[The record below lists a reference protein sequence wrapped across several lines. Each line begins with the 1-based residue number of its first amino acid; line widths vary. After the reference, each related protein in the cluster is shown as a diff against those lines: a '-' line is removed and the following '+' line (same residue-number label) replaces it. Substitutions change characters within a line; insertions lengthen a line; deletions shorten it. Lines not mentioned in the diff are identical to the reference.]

1 MVHTARE
8 IRTFAENFPLSHRC
22 SKLTPVTRAPAPVI
36 DAVSGPLQAARAAL
50 QDVFGYSEFRPGQ
63 AEVISAVLA
72 RRDTLA
78 VMPTGGGK
86 SVCYQ
91 VPALLNAAGLT
102 LVVSPLLALMKDQVD
117 SLRAMGV
124 LAAAINSTVAVEDQR
139 RILVEA
145 GEGNVRLLYVAP
157 ERFGAA
163 GFMAALRALP
173 VSLLAVDE
181 AHCISQWGHDF
192 RPSYRELGQVRGQI
206 GSPPIVALTATAD
219 PRVRDDIVKRLAL
232 HEPVVHVA
240 GFDRPNLRFEVAR
253 VSTLKEKFEGISAQ
267 LRALKDESAIVYCGT
282 RKRVEEITDSLQRAG
297 IRCARYHAGME
308 DHDRKRIQE
317 AFARDTL
324 RVIVATN
331 AFGMGID
338 KPDVRA
344 VIHHDMP
351 DSLESYYQE
360 AGRAGRDG
368 GPATCT
374 LYYAARDR
382 GLREFFIEMAHP
394 EAARVVELYRDLVA
408 REGARCHVRDLMRE
422 NDEPGINAAIQSLVE
437 CGLAGRSGYSVWA
450 VRLDGEADIDMAG
463 LEAHRQHS
471 FQKLDSMENYARAR
485 TCLRARILDYFGDAV
500 HEPAC
505 GNCGPCTAGAESPE
519 GEHAAA
525 EDALFHEL
533 RETRRALADRDGVP
547 PFVVFSDATL
557 RDMAR
562 KRPRNRMEMLS
573 VSGVG
578 HVKFERYGEAL
589 LSITR
594 GAAPSRPEKRPA
606 RPRPDG
612 AGTQKLAP
620 TLRETLSLYE
630 DGIRDIPTMARARA
644 VSPSTI
650 ANHLAQLILA
660 GEVAGLDGLV
670 EAETLSLVTRAC
682 DGKPFTALGPL
693 KEQLGEHASYED
705 LHLVRAWLARGA
717 PR

>member
-1 MVHTARE
+1 M
-8 IRTFAENFPLSHRC
+8 P
-22 SKLTPVTRAPAPVI
+22 TPSAPVAEPQPSPAL
-36 DAVSGPLQAARAAL
+36 DAARKVL
-50 QDVFGYSEFRPGQ
+50 RDVFGYGEFRPGQ

-91 VPALLNAAGLT
+91 VPALLREDGLT

-117 SLRAMGV
+117 AMRAMGV
-124 LAAAINSTVAVEDQR
+124 PAAAINSTVSVEEQR
-139 RILVEA
+139 QVLAAA
-145 GEGNVRLLYVAP
+145 GEGTIRLLYVAP
-157 ERFGAA
+157 ERFGAG
-163 GFMAALRALP
+163 GFMAALRSLR
-173 VSLLAVDE
+173 VSLLAIDE

-192 RPSYRELGQVRGQI
+192 RPSYRDLGAVRDRI

-219 PRVRDDIVKRLAL
+219 PRVREDIVQRLGL
-232 HEPVVHVA
+232 KQPESHVA
-240 GFDRPNLRFEVAR
+240 GFDRPNLRFEVVR

-282 RKRVEEITDSLQRAG
+282 RKRVEEVTDSLQRAG
-297 IRCARYHAGME
+297 IKCARYHAGME
-308 DHDRKRIQE
+308 DSDRKRIQD
-317 AFARDTL
+317 AFARDKL

-368 GPATCT
+368 DPATCT
-374 LYYAARDR
+374 LFYAGRDR

-394 EAARVVELYRDLVA
+394 EASRVVEVYQQLVSFGGN
-408 REGARCHVRDLMRE
+408 RVHVREVMRE

-437 CGLAGRSGYSVWA
+437 SGLAARAGYSVWA
-450 VRLDGEADIDMAG
+450 TRFDGEADIDTAS
-463 LEAHRQHS
+463 LEAHREHS
-471 FQKLDSMENYARAR
+471 FHKLDAMENYARSR

-505 GNCGPCTAGAESPE
+505 GNCGPCISG
-519 GEHAAA
+519 GETHEEATTAA
-525 EDALFHEL
+525 EDSLFREL
-533 RETRRALADRDGVP
+533 REARKALADRDGVP

-557 RDMAR
+557 RDMAK

-578 HVKFERYGEAL
+578 QVKFERYGEAF
-589 LSITR
+589 LSVMR
-594 GAAPSRPEKRPA
+594 AATAPLPERKTLYSRTTKTADGSKLTPS
-606 RPRPDG
+606 
-612 AGTQKLAP
+612 
-620 TLRETLSLYE
+620 LRETLSLYE
-630 DGIRDIPTMARARA
+630 DGIRDVRTMARARA
-644 VSPSTI
+644 LSPSTI
-650 ANHLAQLILA
+650 ANHLGQLLMYGAIPD
-660 GEVAGLDGLV
+660 LDGMVEPEKVALV
-670 EAETLSLVTRAC
+670 QRAAN
-682 DGKPFTALGPL
+682 GQPIGSIGAL
-693 KEQLGEHASYED
+693 KQQLGEQVTYED
-705 LHLVRAWLARGA
+705 LHLIRAWLARK
-717 PR
+717 

>member
-1 MVHTARE
+1 M
-8 IRTFAENFPLSHRC
+8 P
-22 SKLTPVTRAPAPVI
+22 TPSAPVAEPQPSPAL
-36 DAVSGPLQAARAAL
+36 DAARKVL
-50 QDVFGYSEFRPGQ
+50 RDVFGYGEFRPGQ

-91 VPALLNAAGLT
+91 VPALLREDGLT

-117 SLRAMGV
+117 AMRAMGV
-124 LAAAINSTVAVEDQR
+124 PAAAINSTVSVEEQR
-139 RILVEA
+139 QVLAAA
-145 GEGNVRLLYVAP
+145 GEGTIRLLYVAP
-157 ERFGAA
+157 ERFGAG
-163 GFMAALRALP
+163 GFMAALRSLR
-173 VSLLAVDE
+173 VSLLAIDE

-192 RPSYRELGQVRGQI
+192 RPSYRDLGAVRDRI

-219 PRVRDDIVKRLAL
+219 PRVREDIVQRLGL
-232 HEPVVHVA
+232 KQPEIHVA
-240 GFDRPNLRFEVAR
+240 GVDRPNLRFEVVR

-282 RKRVEEITDSLQRAG
+282 RKRVEEVTDSLQRAG
-297 IRCARYHAGME
+297 IKCARYHAGME
-308 DHDRKRIQE
+308 DSDRKRIQD
-317 AFARDTL
+317 AFARDKL

-368 GPATCT
+368 DPATCT
-374 LYYAARDR
+374 LYYAGRDR

-394 EAARVVELYRDLVA
+394 EASRVVEVYQQLVSFGGN
-408 REGARCHVRDLMRE
+408 RVHVREVMRE

-437 CGLAGRSGYSVWA
+437 SGLAARAGYSVWA
-450 VRLDGEADIDMAG
+450 TRFDGEADIDTAS
-463 LEAHRQHS
+463 LEAHREHS
-471 FQKLDSMENYARAR
+471 FHKLDAMENYARSR

-505 GNCGPCTAGAESPE
+505 GNCGPCISG
-519 GEHAAA
+519 GETHEEATTAA
-525 EDALFHEL
+525 EDSLFREL
-533 RETRRALADRDGVP
+533 REARKALADRDGVP

-557 RDMAR
+557 RDMAK

-578 HVKFERYGEAL
+578 QVKFERYGEAF
-589 LSITR
+589 LSVMR
-594 GAAPSRPEKRPA
+594 AATAPLPERKTLYSRTTKTADGSKLTPS
-606 RPRPDG
+606 
-612 AGTQKLAP
+612 
-620 TLRETLSLYE
+620 LRETLSLYE
-630 DGIRDIPTMARARA
+630 DGIRDVRTMARARA
-644 VSPSTI
+644 LSPSTI
-650 ANHLAQLILA
+650 ANHLGQLLMYGAIPD
-660 GEVAGLDGLV
+660 LDGMVEPEKVALV
-670 EAETLSLVTRAC
+670 QRAAN
-682 DGKPFTALGPL
+682 GQPIGSIGAL
-693 KEQLGEHASYED
+693 KQQLGEQVTYED
-705 LHLVRAWLARGA
+705 LHLIRAWLARK
-717 PR
+717 

>member
-1 MVHTARE
+1 M
-8 IRTFAENFPLSHRC
+8 
-22 SKLTPVTRAPAPVI
+22 I
-36 DAVSGPLQAARAAL
+36 DAVSGPLEAARRVL
-50 QDVFGYSEFRPGQ
+50 RDVFGYGEFRPGQ
-63 AEVISAVLA
+63 AEVISAVLQ

-91 VPALLNAAGLT
+91 VPALLNGEGLT

-117 SLRAMGV
+117 ALRANGV
-124 LAAAINSTVAVEDQR
+124 AAAAINSTIAIEEQR
-139 RILVEA
+139 RILAEA
-145 GEGNVRLLYVAP
+145 GEGRVRLLYVAP

-163 GFMAALRALP
+163 GFMAALRSLSVA
-173 VSLLAVDE
+173 LLAVDE

-192 RPSYRELGQVRGQI
+192 RPSYRDLGQVRDRI

-219 PRVRDDIVKRLAL
+219 PRVRDDIVLRLGLQRPA
-232 HEPVVHVA
+232 VHVA
-240 GFDRPNLRFEVAR
+240 GFDRPNLRFEVVKVAN
-253 VSTLKEKFEGISAQ
+253 LKEKFEGIAEQ
-267 LRALKDESAIVYCGT
+267 LRALKEESAIVYCGT
-282 RKRVEEITDSLQRAG
+282 RKRVEEVTDSLQRAG

-308 DHDRKRIQE
+308 DADRKRIQD
-317 AFARDTL
+317 AFARDRL

-368 GPATCT
+368 EPATCT
-374 LYYAARDR
+374 LYYGSRDR

-394 EAARVVELYRDLVA
+394 EAARVVEVYRDLAA
-408 REGARCHVRDLMRE
+408 REGARMHVRDLMRTD
-422 NDEPGINAAIQSLVE
+422 DEPGINAAIQSLVE
-437 CGLAGRSGYSVWA
+437 SGLAGRSGYSVWA
-450 VRLDGEADIDMAG
+450 ARFDGEAGIDTAG

-471 FQKLDSMENYARAR
+471 FEKLDAMENYARSR
-485 TCLRARILDYFGDAV
+485 TCLRARILDYFGDEV

-505 GNCGPCTAGAESPE
+505 GNCGPCLSGTSAADERQAE
-519 GEHAAA
+519 GE
-525 EDALFHEL
+525 DDLFRAL

-562 KRPRNRMEMLS
+562 RRPRNRVEMLA

-578 HVKFERYGEAL
+578 QVKFERYGEAF
-589 LSITR
+589 LSITKAA
-594 GAAPSRPEKRPA
+594 AAPVPERRQLYSRTTSA
-606 RPRPDG
+606 PDG
-612 AGTQKLAP
+612 SRISP

-630 DGIRDIPTMARARA
+630 DGIRDLRSMARARA
-644 VSPSTI
+644 LAPETI
-650 ANHLAQLILA
+650 ANHLAQLILLGA
-660 GEVAGLDGLV
+660 IPGLDGLV
-670 EAETLSLVTRAC
+670 APEALAAIMDAC
-682 DGKPFTALGPL
+682 GGRPFTALRPL
-693 KEQLGEHASYED
+693 KEQLGDTVTYED
-705 LHLVRAWLARGA
+705 LHLVRAWLSKR
-717 PR
+717 

>member
-1 MVHTARE
+1 M
-8 IRTFAENFPLSHRC
+8 P
-22 SKLTPVTRAPAPVI
+22 TPSAPVAEPQPSPAL
-36 DAVSGPLQAARAAL
+36 DAARKVL
-50 QDVFGYSEFRPGQ
+50 RDVFGYGEFRPGQ

-91 VPALLNAAGLT
+91 VPALLREDGLT

-117 SLRAMGV
+117 AMRAMGV
-124 LAAAINSTVAVEDQR
+124 PAAAINSTVSVEEQR
-139 RILVEA
+139 QVLAAA
-145 GEGNVRLLYVAP
+145 GEGTIRLLYVAP
-157 ERFGAA
+157 ERFGAG
-163 GFMAALRALP
+163 GFMAALRSLR
-173 VSLLAVDE
+173 VSLLAIDE

-192 RPSYRELGQVRGQI
+192 RPSYRDLGAVRDRI

-219 PRVRDDIVKRLAL
+219 PRVREDIVQRLGL
-232 HEPVVHVA
+232 KQPEIHVA
-240 GFDRPNLRFEVAR
+240 GFDRPNLRFEVVR

-282 RKRVEEITDSLQRAG
+282 RKRVEEVTDSLQRAG
-297 IRCARYHAGME
+297 IKCARYHAGME
-308 DHDRKRIQE
+308 DSDRKRIQD
-317 AFARDTL
+317 AFARDKL

-368 GPATCT
+368 DPATCT
-374 LYYAARDR
+374 LFYAGRDR

-394 EAARVVELYRDLVA
+394 EASRVVEVYQQLVSFGGN
-408 REGARCHVRDLMRE
+408 RVHVREVMRE

-437 CGLAGRSGYSVWA
+437 SGLAARAGYSVWA
-450 VRLDGEADIDMAG
+450 TRFDGEADIDTAS
-463 LEAHRQHS
+463 LEAHREHS
-471 FQKLDSMENYARAR
+471 FHKLDAMENYARSR

-505 GNCGPCTAGAESPE
+505 GNCGPCISG
-519 GEHAAA
+519 GETHEEATTAA
-525 EDALFHEL
+525 EDSLFREL
-533 RETRRALADRDGVP
+533 REARKALADRDGVP

-557 RDMAR
+557 RDMAK

-578 HVKFERYGEAL
+578 QVKFERYGEAF
-589 LSITR
+589 LSVMR
-594 GAAPSRPEKRPA
+594 AATAPLPERKTLYSRTTKTADGSKLTPS
-606 RPRPDG
+606 
-612 AGTQKLAP
+612 
-620 TLRETLSLYE
+620 LRETLSLYE
-630 DGIRDIPTMARARA
+630 DGIRDVRTMARARA
-644 VSPSTI
+644 LSPSTI
-650 ANHLAQLILA
+650 ANHLGQLLMYGAIPD
-660 GEVAGLDGLV
+660 LDGMVEPEKVALV
-670 EAETLSLVTRAC
+670 QRATN
-682 DGKPFTALGPL
+682 GQPIGSIGAL
-693 KEQLGEHASYED
+693 KQQLGEQVTYED
-705 LHLVRAWLARGA
+705 LHLIRAWLARK
-717 PR
+717 